1 MDVRRTVLPTEQTI
15 LQALVV
21 ARWMAFAWM
30 LAVLGFS
37 TDDFRRAWLAVLL
50 AVATFSLVVVSTVW
64 VRRSPARLVHPAFAV
79 TEVAL
84 AYALHIGD
92 GAVYG
97 PGHIF
102 GVSQNLAVQWPL
114 LATITAAVAL
124 GPRVAAP
131 LGFLMG
137 PTRLLGAEANGFMNY
152 SGKHWTS
159 FLSTS
164 LFYMAVGGVVGWIV
178 GVLRRI
184 ETEVAQRRARDDV
197 ARVLHDTVL
206 QTLALVQRRVATVD
220 PVLASEAQRADREL
234 RAYLNGRPSMPDVI
248 PDDLESS
255 IRAAVERAR
264 RGHDIAATVNV
275 IDDDCKLS
283 ERELAAVAG
292 AVGEAVANAAK
303 HGGPNVVVYAETDD
317 HGGVF
322 ASVRDDGA
330 GFDTALIQPGRGV
343 AESITAR
350 MADVGGRSE
359 VVSTPH
365 SGTEVR
371 IWV

>member
-1 MDVRRTVLPTEQTI
+1 

-37 TDDFRRAWLAVLL
+37 TDDFRRTWLAVIL
-50 AVATFSLVVVSTVW
+50 AGATLSITIVSTVW
-64 VRRSPARLVHPAFAV
+64 VRRAPARLVHPGFAV
-79 TEVAL
+79 AEVAL
-84 AYALHIGD
+84 AYALHVGD

-97 PGHIF
+97 AGHVF

-124 GPRVAAP
+124 GPRLAAP

-137 PTRLLGAEANGFMNY
+137 PTRLLGAEANGFTDF

-159 FLSTS
+159 FLSTA
-164 LFYMAVGGVVGWIV
+164 LFYLAVGGVVGWIIA
-178 GVLRRI
+178 VLRRI

-206 QTLALVQRRVATVD
+206 QTLALVQRRLATTD
-220 PVLASEAQRADREL
+220 PMLAAEAQRADREL
-234 RAYLNGRPSMPDVI
+234 RAYLVGRPALPNAQ
-248 PDDLESS
+248 PDDLESA
-255 IRAAVERAR
+255 IRTATERAR
-264 RGHDIAATVNV
+264 RGHDLDVTVNV
-275 IDDDCKLS
+275 IDDGCRLD
-283 ERELAAVAG
+283 ERAMSAVAG

-322 ASVRDDGA
+322 ASVRDNGA
-330 GFDTALIQPGRGV
+330 GFELAVIEQGRGI

-350 MADVGGRSE
+350 VADVGGRSDI
-359 VVSTPH
+359 VSSPGA
-365 SGTEVR
+365 GTEVR